1 MRVWR
6 CGDTVSGVTDQQPR
20 APSLAPRAVGATGVG
35 HDFFTGVG
43 FLLRGLG
50 MYARSPR
57 LMFLGLIPAVIAGAL
72 LVGAFVVLVYA
83 VDDIA
88 ALVTGFADDWS
99 DGLRQTIRLL
109 AEVAIVGV
117 WVLLSVLVFAALTLM
132 IGQPFYEAISRKVE
146 ARLGGVPDEV
156 NVSFWRNLPRSIF
169 DSVRLLGLTI
179 LLGIPLFV
187 GGLIPVVGETVVP
200 VLGAAVGGWVLA
212 LELSGVPFERRG
224 LRLHDRR
231 RMLRS
236 RRAMALGF
244 GIATFVCFL
253 IPLGAV
259 LVMPA
264 AVAGATLLSRRL
276 FGLPVD
282 VAR

>member
-1 MRVWR
+1 MRGRR
-6 CGDTVSGVTDQQPR
+6 CGDTVSGVTGQQLQ
-20 APSLAPRAVGATGVG
+20 APSPGPRPAGVTGFG
-35 HDFFTGVG
+35 RDFFTGVG

-132 IGQPFYEAISRKVE
+132 IGQPFYEAISKKVE